1 MTTQHDSTTDH
12 ALFDKEGF
20 LKDIHLWNDEMA
32 ARIAGLE
39 GIQLTEEHFKII
51 LIARRFYE
59 TFGLSPVNRV
69 LVKAVK
75 QELGDDKGNS
85 MHLLKLFR
93 EGPAK
98 MVCKIAGLPKP
109 NNCL

>member
-1 MTTQHDSTTDH
+1 MTTLT
-12 ALFDKEGF
+12 FDKEGF
-20 LKDIHLWNDEMA
+20 LKDIHQWNDELA
-32 ARIAGLE
+32 CQIARNE
-39 GIQLTEEHFKII
+39 GIALTDEHFDII
-51 LIARRFYE
+51 RVARAFYDE
-59 TFGLSPVNRV
+59 FGLSPVNRV

-75 QELGDDKGNS
+75 QQLGEEKGS
-85 MHLLKLFR
+85 SIYLLKLFR

>member
-1 MTTQHDSTTDH
+1 MTTQT
-12 ALFDKEGF
+12 FDKEGF
-20 LKDIHLWNDEMA
+20 LKDIHQWNPELA
-32 ARIAGLE
+32 NVIAENE
-39 GIQLTEEHFKII
+39 GIELSEEHFEVIQV
-51 LIARRFYE
+51 ARQFYE
-59 TFGLSPVNRV
+59 EFGLSPVNRV

-75 QELGDDKGNS
+75 QQLGDEKGSS
-85 MHLLKLFR
+85 MYLLKLFR